1 MPAPAVHPLNPS
13 IGILSLRAW
22 LNVTKGWSDRGSLA
36 GVYFPHNESEDF
48 IISLDG
54 VHFFVKPEEYLQLEA
69 GFLAAVA
76 ELRCVYGD
84 L

>member
-1 MPAPAVHPLNPS
+1 M
-13 IGILSLRAW
+13 
-22 LNVTKGWSDRGSLA
+22 TKGWSDRGSLA